1 MTHEEAEAYL
11 LSKGVERV
19 ARRQWG
25 LQLMHGSEPVAV
37 PSVLDLTTYAHSCA
51 IEKWEEEGWWYLC
64 LFYVPNPLR
73 FEPYLYD
80 DLRECCDAAVL
91 YATTGEDP
99 AEGGRKLREGARLPK
114 HVPVPH
120 PWDQQPREKY
130 EALLASAFKR
140 PAGA

>member
-1 MTHEEAEAYL
+1 MNTFEEAKSYL
-11 LSKGVERV
+11 LGKGIEIVSLRN
-19 ARRQWG
+19 WG
-25 LQLMHGSEPVAV
+25 ALQLMHGGKPAGSHNIM
-37 PSVLDLTTYAHSCA
+37 TYSHSCA
-51 IEKWEEEGWWYLC
+51 IEEWEEEGWWLLC

-80 DLRECCDAAVL
+80 DLQECCDAAVL

-130 EALLASAFKR
+130 DALLASAFKR